1 MRINF
6 EKVKYKN
13 ILSTGNVFTT
23 IELNQV
29 PSTLIA
35 GSNGSG
41 KSTLLDAIVFGLYG
55 RPFRNINKA
64 QLVNSINNKELV
76 VELYFSAGGDKY
88 KIVRGIKP
96 NVFEIWKNGAM
107 INQDA
112 SVRDYQEFLETNILG
127 INFKAFNQIVVLG
140 SATYIPFMELR
151 AYQRREIIEDLLDIG
166 VFTVMGT
173 LAKDRMSGTKTEIND
188 NKYEIEITENNIQS
202 AEENNEEIR
211 KLKTVEV
218 DKIKGKMTEHIDLI
232 EDKNKIIDAQDEI
245 IKTLYD
251 DISDKPDEKEKFQK
265 ATEKRAELERNRI
278 AFDKE
283 LSFYEHND
291 DCPTCKQG
299 IAHDFKQEQILDKNQ
314 QKAQIEKGLEAT
326 SIVIRKHQ
334 ERLNS
339 ISKIEDSIQE
349 VNFKISE
356 HRAELNSISKIE
368 DSIQEVNFKI
378 SEHRAEIKMAKNAL
392 IQYKKDL
399 DNAQKEVDEVDTT
412 KLDNLQKKL
421 EKQIE
426 IRTKLL
432 DEHEVLN
439 IVQTILRDG
448 GIKARII
455 AQYIPVINKLINKY
469 LAAFDLFV
477 DFHLD
482 EEFNEVIRSRFRDKF
497 TYASFSEGEKLRI
510 TLSIMLAWRS
520 VAKLR
525 SSVSTNLLILDE
537 TLDGALDG
545 VGIESLIETLHGLNS
560 DDNIFVISHRGDQF
574 AEKFEN
580 NLKFEKIKNFSELA
594 A

>member
-6 EKVKYKN
+6 QKVKYKN
-13 ILSTGNVFTT
+13 ILSTGNNFTT
-23 IELNQV
+23 IELNAV

-41 KSTLLDAIVFGLYG
+41 KSTLLDAIVFALYG
-55 RPFRNINKA
+55 KPFRNITKA

-76 VELYFSAGGDKY
+76 VEIYFAAGGNNY
-88 KIVRGIKP
+88 MIRRGIKP
-96 NVFEIWKNGAM
+96 NIFEIYKDGGL

-112 SVRDYQEFLETNILG
+112 SVRDYQEFLESNILG

-166 VFTVMGT
+166 VFSVMGT
-173 LAKDRMSGTKTEIND
+173 LAKDRMSDVKTEIND
-188 NKYEIEITENNIQS
+188 NKYDIDLVQSKIES

-211 KLKTVEV
+211 KLKSIEV
-218 DKIKGKMTEHIDLI
+218 DKIKEKMNEHINLI
-232 EDKNKIIDAQDEI
+232 EEKNATIDTQDEI
-245 IKTLYD
+245 IKVLYD
-251 DISDKPDEKEKFQK
+251 DISDKQSEKEKFQK
-265 ATEKRAELERNRI
+265 ATDKRAELERNRI
-278 AFDKE
+278 AFEKE

-299 IAHDFKQEQILDKNQ
+299 IAHDFKQEQIMDKNQ
-314 QKAQIEKGLEAT
+314 QKAGIEKGLVDIAST
-326 SIVIRKHQ
+326 IKQHQ
-334 ERLNS
+334 DRLS
-339 ISKIEDSIQE
+339 AISKIEDEIQTI
-349 VNFKISE
+349 NFKISE
-356 HRAELNSISKIE
+356 I
-368 DSIQEVNFKI
+368 
-378 SEHRAEIKMAKNAL
+378 RAEIKMSKNAL
-392 IQYKKDL
+392 ITYKKDL
-399 DNAQKEVDEVDTT
+399 DNTQKEIDEVDTSR
-412 KLDNLQKKL
+412 LDELQKQLDKKIVL
-421 EKQIE
+421 
-426 IRTKLL
+426 RTKLL

-439 IVQTILRDG
+439 VVQTILRDG
-448 GIKARII
+448 GIKAKII
-455 AQYIPVINKLINKY
+455 SQYIPVINKLINKY

-477 DFHLD
+477 DFQLD

-525 SSVSTNLLILDE
+525 NSVSTNLLILDE

-580 NLKFEKIKNFSELA
+580 NLRFEKIKNFSELA

>member
-23 IELNQV
+23 VELNNV

-64 QLVNSINNKELV
+64 QLVNSINNKELI

-88 KIVRGIKP
+88 KILRGIKP
-96 NVFEIWKNGAM
+96 NLFEIWKNGAM
-107 INQDA
+107 INKDA
-112 SVRDYQEFLETNILG
+112 SIRDYQGFLEDDILG

-151 AYQRREIIEDLLDIG
+151 AYQRREIIEDLLDIQ
-166 VFTVMGT
+166 VFSVMGT
-173 LAKDRMSGTKTEIND
+173 LAKERMSGIKTDINE
-188 NKYEIEITENNIQS
+188 NKYDIEMVESKIVSQEDS
-202 AEENNEEIR
+202 DAAIR
-211 KLKTVEV
+211 NLKSIEV
-218 DKIKGKMTEHIDLI
+218 DKIKDKMTGHIDEI
-232 EDKNKIIDAQDEI
+232 ETKNTTIDSQDEA
-245 IKTLYD
+245 IKVLYD
-251 DISDKPDEKEKFQK
+251 DIADKPEEKKKFQE
-265 ATEKRAELERNRI
+265 ATENRAELERNRV
-278 AFDKE
+278 AFEKE

-299 IAHDFKQEQILDKNQ
+299 IAHDFKQEQIIDKNQ
-314 QKAQIEKGLEAT
+314 QKAKIEKGLVDIADVLT
-326 SIVIRKHQ
+326 THQ
-334 ERLNS
+334 TRLGS
-339 ISKIEDSIQE
+339 ISKIEEQIQS

-356 HRAELNSISKIE
+356 I
-368 DSIQEVNFKI
+368 
-378 SEHRAEIKMAKNAL
+378 RAEIKMSKNAL
-392 IQYKKDL
+392 MSYKKEL
-399 DNAQKEVDEVDTT
+399 DNAQKEVAEIDTS
-412 KLDNLQKKL
+412 KLENLQNRIDTL
-421 EKQIE
+421 TTT
-426 IRTKLL
+426 RTELL

-439 IVQTILRDG
+439 IVQLILRDG
-448 GIKARII
+448 GIKAKII
-455 AQYIPVINKLINKY
+455 SQYIPVINKLINKY

-477 DFHLD
+477 DFQLD

-545 VGIESLIETLHGLNS
+545 VGIESLIETLHGLNN

-580 NLKFEKIKNFSELA
+580 NLKFEKIKNFSELVQ
-594 A
+594 

>member
-23 IELNQV
+23 IPLNEV

-64 QLVNSINNKELV
+64 QLVNSINNKELI

-88 KIVRGIKP
+88 MIRRGIKP
-96 NVFEIWKNGAM
+96 NIFEIWKNGAM

-112 SVRDYQEFLETNILG
+112 SVRDYQAFLEDSILG

-151 AYQRREIIEDLLDIG
+151 AYQRREIIEDLLDIQ
-166 VFTVMGT
+166 VFSVMGT
-173 LAKDRMSGTKTEIND
+173 LAKDRMSSIKNDIND
-188 NKYEIEITENNIQS
+188 NKYEIEIVENNIES
-202 AEENNEEIR
+202 AEENNAEI
-211 KLKTVEV
+211 KKIKTVEV
-218 DKIKGKMTEHIDLI
+218 DKIKEKMSGHIDDI
-232 EDKNKIIDAQDEI
+232 EEKNNRIDTQDEI
-245 IKTLYD
+245 MKVLYD
-251 DISDKPDEKEKFQK
+251 DISDKPAEKQKFAD
-265 ATEKRAELERNRI
+265 ATEKRAELERSRVQ
-278 AFDKE
+278 FEKE

-299 IAHDFKQEQILDKNQ
+299 IEHDFKQEQIIDKNQ
-314 QKAQIEKGLEAT
+314 QKAGIEKGLVDIAET
-326 SIVIRKHQ
+326 IKEHQ
-334 ERLNS
+334 DRLGS
-339 ISKIEDSIQE
+339 ISKIEDQIQS

-356 HRAELNSISKIE
+356 I
-368 DSIQEVNFKI
+368 
-378 SEHRAEIKMAKNAL
+378 RAEIKMSKNAL
-392 IQYKKDL
+392 VAYKKEL

-412 KLDNLQKKL
+412 KLENLQKKL
-421 EKQIE
+421 DKQVE

-448 GIKARII
+448 GIKAKII
-455 AQYIPVINKLINKY
+455 SQYIPVINKLINKY

-477 DFHLD
+477 DFQLD

-545 VGIESLIETLHGLNS
+545 VGIESLIETLHGLNN

-594 A
+594 Q

>member
-23 IELNQV
+23 VELNTV

-64 QLVNSINNKELV
+64 QLVNSINNKELI
-76 VELYFSAGGDKY
+76 VELYFTAGGDKY
-88 KIVRGIKP
+88 KILRGIKP
-96 NVFEIWKNGAM
+96 NLFEIWKNGAM
-107 INQDA
+107 INKDA
-112 SVRDYQEFLETNILG
+112 SIRDYQGFLEDDILG

-151 AYQRREIIEDLLDIG
+151 AYQRREIIEDLLDIQ
-166 VFTVMGT
+166 VFSVMGT
-173 LAKDRMSGTKTEIND
+173 LAKERMSSIKTDITD
-188 NKYEIEITENNIQS
+188 NKYDIEMVESKISSQQENDE
-202 AEENNEEIR
+202 AIR
-211 KLKTVEV
+211 NLKTIEV
-218 DKIKGKMTEHIDLI
+218 DKIKEKMSGHIDDI
-232 EDKNKIIDAQDEI
+232 ENKNTTIDSQDEI
-245 IKTLYD
+245 IKVLYD
-251 DISDKPDEKEKFQK
+251 DISDKPDEKQKFAD
-265 ATEKRAELERNRI
+265 ATEKRADLERSRV
-278 AFDKE
+278 AFEKE

-299 IAHDFKQEQILDKNQ
+299 IAHDFKQEQIIDKNQ
-314 QKAQIEKGLEAT
+314 QKAGIEKGLVDIADVLT
-326 SIVIRKHQ
+326 KHQ
-334 ERLNS
+334 TRLGS
-339 ISKIEDSIQE
+339 ISKIEEQIQS

-356 HRAELNSISKIE
+356 I
-368 DSIQEVNFKI
+368 
-378 SEHRAEIKMAKNAL
+378 RAEIKMSKNAL
-392 IQYKKDL
+392 MSYKKEL
-399 DNAQKEVDEVDTT
+399 DNAQKEVSEIDTS
-412 KLDNLQKKL
+412 KLENLQKKIDKL
-421 EKQIE
+421 TIS
-426 IRTKLL
+426 RTELL

-439 IVQTILRDG
+439 IVQMILRDG
-448 GIKARII
+448 GIKAKII
-455 AQYIPVINKLINKY
+455 SQYIPVINKLINKY

-477 DFHLD
+477 DFQLD

-545 VGIESLIETLHGLNS
+545 VGIESLIETLHGLNN

-580 NLKFEKIKNFSELA
+580 NLKFEKIKNFSELVQ
-594 A
+594 

>member
-23 IELNQV
+23 VELNTV

-64 QLVNSINNKELV
+64 QLVNSINNKELI
-76 VELYFSAGGDKY
+76 VELYFTAGGDKY
-88 KIVRGIKP
+88 KILRGIKP
-96 NVFEIWKNGAM
+96 NLFEIWKNGAM
-107 INQDA
+107 INKDA
-112 SVRDYQEFLETNILG
+112 SIRDYQGFLEDDILG

-151 AYQRREIIEDLLDIG
+151 AYQRREIIEDLLDIQ
-166 VFTVMGT
+166 VFSVMGT
-173 LAKDRMSGTKTEIND
+173 LAKERMSSIKTDITD
-188 NKYEIEITENNIQS
+188 NKYDIEMVESKISSQQENDE
-202 AEENNEEIR
+202 AIR
-211 KLKTVEV
+211 NLKTIEV
-218 DKIKGKMTEHIDLI
+218 DKIKEKMSGHIDDI
-232 EDKNKIIDAQDEI
+232 ENKNTTIDTQDEI
-245 IKTLYD
+245 IKVLYD
-251 DISDKPDEKEKFQK
+251 DISDKPDEKQKFAD
-265 ATEKRAELERNRI
+265 ATEKRADLERSRV
-278 AFDKE
+278 AFEKE

-299 IAHDFKQEQILDKNQ
+299 IAHDFKQEQIIDKNQ
-314 QKAQIEKGLEAT
+314 QKAGIEKGLVDIADVLT
-326 SIVIRKHQ
+326 KHQ
-334 ERLNS
+334 TRLGS
-339 ISKIEDSIQE
+339 ISKIEEQIQS

-356 HRAELNSISKIE
+356 I
-368 DSIQEVNFKI
+368 
-378 SEHRAEIKMAKNAL
+378 RAEIKMSKNAL
-392 IQYKKDL
+392 MSYKKEL
-399 DNAQKEVDEVDTT
+399 DNAQKEVSEIDTS
-412 KLDNLQKKL
+412 KLENLQKKIDKL
-421 EKQIE
+421 TIS
-426 IRTKLL
+426 RTELL

-439 IVQTILRDG
+439 IVQMILRDG
-448 GIKARII
+448 GIKAKII
-455 AQYIPVINKLINKY
+455 SQYIPVINKLINKY

-477 DFHLD
+477 DFQLD

-545 VGIESLIETLHGLNS
+545 VGIESLIETLHGLNN

-580 NLKFEKIKNFSELA
+580 NLKFEKIKNFSELVQ
-594 A
+594 

>member
-23 IELNQV
+23 VDLNLV

-64 QLVNSINNKELV
+64 QLVNSINNKELI

-88 KIVRGIKP
+88 KILRGIKP
-96 NVFEIWKNGAM
+96 NLFEIWKNGTM
-107 INQDA
+107 INKDA
-112 SVRDYQEFLETNILG
+112 AIRDYQGFLEESILG

-151 AYQRREIIEDLLDIG
+151 AYQRREIIEDLLDIQ
-166 VFTVMGT
+166 VFSVMGT
-173 LAKDRMSGTKTEIND
+173 LAKERMSSIKTDIND
-188 NKYEIEITENNIQS
+188 NKYNIEIVDSKIASQ
-202 AEENNEEIR
+202 EESDEAIR
-211 KLKTVEV
+211 NLKSIEV
-218 DKIKGKMTEHIDLI
+218 DKIKDKMSGHIDSI
-232 EDKNKIIDAQDEI
+232 EVKNSMIDAQDEI
-245 IKTLYD
+245 MKVLYD
-251 DISDKPDEKEKFQK
+251 DISDKADEKKKYTDASEQ
-265 ATEKRAELERNRI
+265 RAELERNRK
-278 AFDKE
+278 AFEKE

-299 IAHDFKQEQILDKNQ
+299 IAHDFKESQILEKNQ
-314 QKAQIEKGLEAT
+314 KKNEIENGLVSLTET
-326 SIVIRKHQ
+326 IETHTK
-334 ERLNS
+334 RLNS
-339 ISKIEDSIQE
+339 ISKIEEQIQS

-356 HRAELNSISKIE
+356 T
-368 DSIQEVNFKI
+368 
-378 SEHRAEIKMAKNAL
+378 RAEIKMAKNAL
-392 IQYKKDL
+392 MSYKKDL
-399 DNAQKEVDEVDTT
+399 ENAKKEVEEVDTSKLIALQKEVANLTEV
-412 KLDNLQKKL
+412 
-421 EKQIE
+421 
-426 IRTKLL
+426 RAKLL

-439 IVQTILRDG
+439 IVQLILRDG
-448 GIKARII
+448 GIKAKII
-455 AQYIPVINKLINKY
+455 SQYIPVINKLINKY

-477 DFHLD
+477 DFQLD
-482 EEFNEVIRSRFRDKF
+482 ENFDEVIRSRFRDKF

-545 VGIESLIETLHGLNS
+545 VGIESLIETLHGLNN

-580 NLKFEKIKNFSELA
+580 NLKFEKIKNFSELVQ
-594 A
+594 

>member
-23 IELNQV
+23 VELNNV

-64 QLVNSINNKELV
+64 QLVNSINNKELI
-76 VELYFSAGGDKY
+76 VELYFASGGDKY
-88 KIVRGIKP
+88 KISRGIKP
-96 NVFEIWKNGAM
+96 NFFEIWKNGAM

-112 SVRDYQEFLETNILG
+112 SVRDYQGFLEDDILG

-151 AYQRREIIEDLLDIG
+151 AYQRREIIEDLLDIQ
-166 VFTVMGT
+166 VFSVMGT
-173 LAKDRMSGTKTEIND
+173 LAKERMSAIKTDITD
-188 NKYEIEITENNIQS
+188 NKYDIEIVESKISSQQES
-202 AEENNEEIR
+202 DQAIR
-211 KLKTVEV
+211 NLKSIEV
-218 DKIKGKMTEHIDLI
+218 DKIKEKMSSHIDEI
-232 EDKNKIIDAQDEI
+232 ETKNSTIDAQDEI
-245 IKTLYD
+245 IKVLYD
-251 DISDKPDEKEKFQK
+251 DISDKPEEKKRFQE
-265 ATEKRAELERNRI
+265 ATEKRAELERSRV
-278 AFDKE
+278 AFEKE

-299 IAHDFKQEQILDKNQ
+299 IAPNFKQEQIIDKNQ
-314 QKAQIEKGLEAT
+314 QKANIEKSLVDITQVLA
-326 SIVIRKHQ
+326 KHQ
-334 ERLNS
+334 TRLGS
-339 ISKIEDSIQE
+339 ISKIEEQIQS
-349 VNFKISE
+349 VNFKISD
-356 HRAELNSISKIE
+356 I
-368 DSIQEVNFKI
+368 
-378 SEHRAEIKMAKNAL
+378 RAEIKMSKNAL
-392 IQYKKDL
+392 LSYKMEL
-399 DNAQKEVDEVDTT
+399 DNAQKEVAEIDTS
-412 KLDNLQKKL
+412 KLENLQNRIDKL
-421 EKQIE
+421 IAR
-426 IRTKLL
+426 RTELL

-439 IVQTILRDG
+439 IVQIILRDG
-448 GIKARII
+448 GIKAKII
-455 AQYIPVINKLINKY
+455 SQYIPVINKLINKY

-477 DFHLD
+477 DFQLD

-545 VGIESLIETLHGLNS
+545 VGIESLIETLHGLNN

-580 NLKFEKIKNFSELA
+580 NLKFEKIKNFSELVK
-594 A
+594 

>member
-23 IELNQV
+23 VELNQV

-64 QLVNSINNKELV
+64 QLVNSINNKELII
-76 VELYFSAGGDKY
+76 ELYFTAGGDKY
-88 KIVRGIKP
+88 KILRGIKP
-96 NVFEIWKNGAM
+96 NLFEIWKNGAM
-107 INQDA
+107 INKDA
-112 SVRDYQEFLETNILG
+112 SIRDYQGFLEDDILG

-151 AYQRREIIEDLLDIG
+151 AYQRREIIEDLLDIQ
-166 VFTVMGT
+166 VFSVMGT
-173 LAKDRMSGTKTEIND
+173 LAKERMSSIKTDINE
-188 NKYEIEITENNIQS
+188 NKYEIEMVESKIVSQ
-202 AEENNEEIR
+202 EESDEAIR
-211 KLKTVEV
+211 NLKSIEV
-218 DKIKGKMTEHIDLI
+218 DKIKEKMSGHIDDI
-232 EDKNKIIDAQDEI
+232 ETKNSTIDSQDEI
-245 IKTLYD
+245 IKVLYD
-251 DISDKPDEKEKFQK
+251 DISDKPEEKKKFSD
-265 ATEKRAELERNRI
+265 ATEKRAELERSRV
-278 AFDKE
+278 AFEKE

-299 IAHDFKQEQILDKNQ
+299 IAHDFKQEQIIDKNQ
-314 QKAQIEKGLEAT
+314 QKAKIEKGLVEIADVLT
-326 SIVIRKHQ
+326 KHQ
-334 ERLNS
+334 TRLGS
-339 ISKIEDSIQE
+339 ISKIEEQIQS

-356 HRAELNSISKIE
+356 I
-368 DSIQEVNFKI
+368 
-378 SEHRAEIKMAKNAL
+378 RAEIKMSKNAL
-392 IQYKKDL
+392 MSYKKEL
-399 DNAQKEVDEVDTT
+399 DNAQKEVAEIDTS
-412 KLDNLQKKL
+412 KLENLQKRIDKL
-421 EKQIE
+421 TAS
-426 IRTKLL
+426 RTELL

-439 IVQTILRDG
+439 IVQMILRDG
-448 GIKARII
+448 GIKAKII
-455 AQYIPVINKLINKY
+455 SQYIPVINKLINKY

-477 DFHLD
+477 DFQLD

-545 VGIESLIETLHGLNS
+545 VGIESLIETLHGLNN

-580 NLKFEKIKNFSELA
+580 NLKFEKIKNFSELVQ
-594 A
+594 

>member
-23 IELNQV
+23 VDLNLV

-55 RPFRNINKA
+55 RAFRDITKI
-64 QLVNSINNKELV
+64 QLVNSINNKELI
-76 VELYFSAGGDKY
+76 VELYFTAGGDKY
-88 KIVRGIKP
+88 KILRGIKP
-96 NVFEIWKNGAM
+96 NLFEIWKNGVM
-107 INQDA
+107 INKDA
-112 SVRDYQEFLETNILG
+112 SIRDYQGFLEDDILG

-151 AYQRREIIEDLLDIG
+151 AYQRREIIEDLLDIQ
-166 VFTVMGT
+166 VFSVMGT
-173 LAKDRMSGTKTEIND
+173 LAKERMTSIKTDITD
-188 NKYEIEITENNIQS
+188 NKYDIEMVESKIVSQQESDQ
-202 AEENNEEIR
+202 AIR
-211 KLKTVEV
+211 NLKSIEV
-218 DKIKGKMTEHIDLI
+218 DKIKEKMSSHIDEI
-232 EDKNKIIDAQDEI
+232 ETKNSIIDAQDEV
-245 IKTLYD
+245 IKVLYD
-251 DISDKPDEKEKFQK
+251 DISDKPEEKKKFQE
-265 ATEKRAELERNRI
+265 ATEKRAELERNRV
-278 AFDKE
+278 AFEKE

-299 IAHDFKQEQILDKNQ
+299 IAHDFKQEQIIDKNQ
-314 QKAQIEKGLEAT
+314 QKAKIEKGLVDIADVLT
-326 SIVIRKHQ
+326 KHQ
-334 ERLNS
+334 TRLGS
-339 ISKIEDSIQE
+339 ISKIEEQIQS
-349 VNFKISE
+349 VNFKISD
-356 HRAELNSISKIE
+356 I
-368 DSIQEVNFKI
+368 
-378 SEHRAEIKMAKNAL
+378 RAEIKMSKNAL
-392 IQYKKDL
+392 MSYKKEL
-399 DNAQKEVDEVDTT
+399 DNAQKEVAEIDTS
-412 KLDNLQKKL
+412 KLENLQNRIDTL
-421 EKQIE
+421 TTT
-426 IRTKLL
+426 RTELL

-439 IVQTILRDG
+439 IVQMILRDG
-448 GIKARII
+448 GIKAKII
-455 AQYIPVINKLINKY
+455 SQYIPVINKLINKY

-477 DFHLD
+477 DFQLD

-545 VGIESLIETLHGLNS
+545 VGIESLIETLHGLNN

-580 NLKFEKIKNFSELA
+580 NLKFEKIKNFSELVQ
-594 A
+594 

>member
-23 IELNQV
+23 VDLNLV

-55 RPFRNINKA
+55 RAFRDITKI
-64 QLVNSINNKELV
+64 QLVNSINNKELI
-76 VELYFSAGGDKY
+76 VELYFTAGGDKY
-88 KIVRGIKP
+88 KILRGIKP
-96 NVFEIWKNGAM
+96 NLFEIWKNGVM
-107 INQDA
+107 INKDA
-112 SVRDYQEFLETNILG
+112 SIRDYQGFLEDDILG

-151 AYQRREIIEDLLDIG
+151 AYQRREIIEDLLDIQ
-166 VFTVMGT
+166 VFSVMGT
-173 LAKDRMSGTKTEIND
+173 LAKERMTSIKTDITD
-188 NKYEIEITENNIQS
+188 NKYDIEMVESKIVSQQESDQ
-202 AEENNEEIR
+202 AIR
-211 KLKTVEV
+211 NLKSIEV
-218 DKIKGKMTEHIDLI
+218 DKIKEKMSSHIDEI
-232 EDKNKIIDAQDEI
+232 ETKNSIIDAQDEV
-245 IKTLYD
+245 IKVLYD
-251 DISDKPDEKEKFQK
+251 DISDKPEEKKKFQE
-265 ATEKRAELERNRI
+265 ATEKRAELERNRV
-278 AFDKE
+278 AFEKE

-299 IAHDFKQEQILDKNQ
+299 IAHDFKQEQIIDKNQ
-314 QKAQIEKGLEAT
+314 QKARIEKGLVDIADVLT
-326 SIVIRKHQ
+326 KHQ
-334 ERLNS
+334 TRLGS
-339 ISKIEDSIQE
+339 ISKIEEQIQS

-356 HRAELNSISKIE
+356 I
-368 DSIQEVNFKI
+368 
-378 SEHRAEIKMAKNAL
+378 RAEIKMSKNAL
-392 IQYKKDL
+392 MSYKKEL
-399 DNAQKEVDEVDTT
+399 DNAQKEVAEIDTS
-412 KLDNLQKKL
+412 KLENLQNRIDTL
-421 EKQIE
+421 TTT
-426 IRTKLL
+426 RTELL

-439 IVQTILRDG
+439 IVQMILRDG
-448 GIKARII
+448 GIKAKII
-455 AQYIPVINKLINKY
+455 SQYIPVINKLINKY

-477 DFHLD
+477 DFQLD

-545 VGIESLIETLHGLNS
+545 VGIESLIETLHGLNN

-580 NLKFEKIKNFSELA
+580 NLKFEKIKNFSELVK
-594 A
+594 

>member
-23 IELNQV
+23 VDLNLV

-64 QLVNSINNKELV
+64 QLVNSINNKELI

-88 KIVRGIKP
+88 KINRGIKP
-96 NVFEIWKNGAM
+96 NLFEIWKNGAM
-107 INQDA
+107 INKDA
-112 SVRDYQEFLETNILG
+112 SIRDYQGFLEESILG

-151 AYQRREIIEDLLDIG
+151 AYQRREIIEDLLDIQ
-166 VFTVMGT
+166 VFSVMGT
-173 LAKDRMSGTKTEIND
+173 LAKERMSSIKTDIND
-188 NKYEIEITENNIQS
+188 NKYNIEIVDSKIVSQEDS
-202 AEENNEEIR
+202 DAAIR
-211 KLKTVEV
+211 NLKSIEV
-218 DKIKGKMTEHIDLI
+218 DKIKDKMSGHIDSI
-232 EDKNKIIDAQDEI
+232 EIKNTTIDAQDEI
-245 IKTLYD
+245 MKVLYD
-251 DISDKPDEKEKFQK
+251 DISDKPDEKAKYTAANEQ
-265 ATEKRAELERNRI
+265 RAELERNRK
-278 AFDKE
+278 AFEKE

-299 IAHDFKQEQILDKNQ
+299 IAHDFKESQILEKNQ
-314 QKAQIEKGLEAT
+314 KKDEIENGLVSLTET
-326 SIVIRKHQ
+326 IETHTK
-334 ERLNS
+334 RLNS
-339 ISKIEDSIQE
+339 ISKIEEQIQS

-356 HRAELNSISKIE
+356 T
-368 DSIQEVNFKI
+368 
-378 SEHRAEIKMAKNAL
+378 RAEIKMAKNAL
-392 IQYKKDL
+392 MSYKKDL
-399 DNAQKEVDEVDTT
+399 ENAKKEVEEVDTS
-412 KLDNLQKKL
+412 KLIALQKSIDDL
-421 EKQIE
+421 TTV
-426 IRTKLL
+426 RTKLL

-439 IVQTILRDG
+439 IVQLILRDG
-448 GIKARII
+448 GIKAKII
-455 AQYIPVINKLINKY
+455 SQYIPVINKLINKY

-477 DFHLD
+477 DFQLD
-482 EEFNEVIRSRFRDKF
+482 ENFDEVIRSRFRDKF

-545 VGIESLIETLHGLNS
+545 VGIESLIETLHGLNN

-580 NLKFEKIKNFSELA
+580 NLKFEKIKNFSELVQ
-594 A
+594 

>member
-23 IELNQV
+23 VDLNLV

-55 RPFRNINKA
+55 RAFRDITKI
-64 QLVNSINNKELV
+64 QLVNSINNKELI
-76 VELYFSAGGDKY
+76 VELYFTAGGDKY
-88 KIVRGIKP
+88 KILRGIKP
-96 NVFEIWKNGAM
+96 NLFEIWKNGVM
-107 INQDA
+107 INKDA
-112 SVRDYQEFLETNILG
+112 SIRDYQGFLEDDILG

-151 AYQRREIIEDLLDIG
+151 AYQRREIIEDLLDIQ
-166 VFTVMGT
+166 VFSVMGT
-173 LAKDRMSGTKTEIND
+173 LAKERMTSIKTDIND
-188 NKYEIEITENNIQS
+188 NKYDIEMVESKIVSQQESDQ
-202 AEENNEEIR
+202 AIR
-211 KLKTVEV
+211 NLKSIEV
-218 DKIKGKMTEHIDLI
+218 DKIKEKMSSHIDEI
-232 EDKNKIIDAQDEI
+232 ETKNSIIDAQDEV
-245 IKTLYD
+245 IKVLYD
-251 DISDKPDEKEKFQK
+251 DISDKPEEKKKFQE
-265 ATEKRAELERNRI
+265 ATEKRAELERNRV
-278 AFDKE
+278 AFEKE

-299 IAHDFKQEQILDKNQ
+299 IAHDFKQEQIIDKNQ
-314 QKAQIEKGLEAT
+314 QKARIEKGLVDIADVLT
-326 SIVIRKHQ
+326 KHQ
-334 ERLNS
+334 TRLGS
-339 ISKIEDSIQE
+339 ISKIEEQIQS

-356 HRAELNSISKIE
+356 I
-368 DSIQEVNFKI
+368 
-378 SEHRAEIKMAKNAL
+378 RAEIKMSKNAL
-392 IQYKKDL
+392 MSYKKEL
-399 DNAQKEVDEVDTT
+399 DNAQKEVAEIDTS
-412 KLDNLQKKL
+412 KLENLQNRIDTL
-421 EKQIE
+421 TTT
-426 IRTKLL
+426 RTELL

-439 IVQTILRDG
+439 IVQMILRDG
-448 GIKARII
+448 GIKAKII
-455 AQYIPVINKLINKY
+455 SQYIPVINKLINKY

-477 DFHLD
+477 DFQLD

-545 VGIESLIETLHGLNS
+545 VGIESLIETLHGLNN

-580 NLKFEKIKNFSELA
+580 NLKFEKIKNFSELVQ
-594 A
+594 

>member
-23 IELNQV
+23 VDLNLV

-55 RPFRNINKA
+55 RAFRDITKI
-64 QLVNSINNKELV
+64 QLVNSINNKELI
-76 VELYFSAGGDKY
+76 VELYFTAGGDKY
-88 KIVRGIKP
+88 KILRGIKP
-96 NVFEIWKNGAM
+96 NLFEIWKNGVM
-107 INQDA
+107 INKDA
-112 SVRDYQEFLETNILG
+112 SIRDYQGFLEDDILG

-151 AYQRREIIEDLLDIG
+151 AYQRREIIEDLLDIQ
-166 VFTVMGT
+166 VFSVMCT
-173 LAKDRMSGTKTEIND
+173 LAKERMTSIKTDINE
-188 NKYEIEITENNIQS
+188 NKYDIEMVESKIVSQQESDQ
-202 AEENNEEIR
+202 AIR
-211 KLKTVEV
+211 NLKSIEV
-218 DKIKGKMTEHIDLI
+218 DKIKEKMSSHIDEI
-232 EDKNKIIDAQDEI
+232 ETKNSIIDAQDEV
-245 IKTLYD
+245 IKVLYD
-251 DISDKPDEKEKFQK
+251 DISDKPEEKKKFQE
-265 ATEKRAELERNRI
+265 ATEKRAELERNRV
-278 AFDKE
+278 AFEKE

-299 IAHDFKQEQILDKNQ
+299 IAHDFKQEQIIDKNQ
-314 QKAQIEKGLEAT
+314 QKARIEKGLVDIADVLT
-326 SIVIRKHQ
+326 KHQ
-334 ERLNS
+334 TRLGS
-339 ISKIEDSIQE
+339 ISKIEEQIQS

-356 HRAELNSISKIE
+356 I
-368 DSIQEVNFKI
+368 
-378 SEHRAEIKMAKNAL
+378 RAEIKMSKNAL
-392 IQYKKDL
+392 MSYKKEL
-399 DNAQKEVDEVDTT
+399 DNAQKEVAEIYTS
-412 KLDNLQKKL
+412 KLENLQNRIDTL
-421 EKQIE
+421 TTT
-426 IRTKLL
+426 RTELL

-439 IVQTILRDG
+439 IVQMILRDG
-448 GIKARII
+448 GIKAKII
-455 AQYIPVINKLINKY
+455 SQYIPVINKLINKY

-477 DFHLD
+477 DFQLD

-545 VGIESLIETLHGLNS
+545 VGIESLIETLHGLNN

-580 NLKFEKIKNFSELA
+580 NLKFEKIKNFSELVQ
-594 A
+594 